1 MDKSPR
7 IASCTITFTKLL
19 LTRHHEFMGEAAS
32 KIPLKTAAAAA
43 AAHLQTAFEQGC
55 C

>member
-32 KIPLKTAAAAA
+32 KIPLKTAAAA
-43 AAHLQTAFEQGC
+43 HLQIAFEQGC